1 MTEKVSVDTDLF
13 KKVSY
18 ETFSGVNTN
27 QEVRVPSEPAA
38 PLRKNRWETA
48 VVTAAPTVAFVAA
61 NAVGDLTAGLVT
73 AAVTAIAAFGWR
85 LYRRQPVRQAVLG
98 LLVVAACA
106 VVAAVTGEARG
117 FFLIPALIP
126 FAVIAVCVTT
136 VLIGRP
142 LTGIVLNRVAGGPAN
157 WRSVPRLR
165 RIHTVSTLTCAAVNV
180 VNGALQVI
188 YYRGNQ
194 PLVLGAVHIAT
205 GPVFAVIV
213 AVTIACVRR
222 ARRP

>member
-1 MTEKVSVDTDLF
+1 M
-13 KKVSY
+13 
-18 ETFSGVNTN
+18 NTN

-38 PLRKNRWETA
+38 PPRKNRWEA
-48 VVTAAPTVAFVAA
+48 VVVTAAPTVAFVAA

-73 AAVTAIAAFGWR
+73 AAVTAIAAFAWR
-85 LYRRQPVRQAVLG
+85 LYRRQPLRQAVLG
-98 LLVVAACA
+98 LLLVAACA
-106 VVAAVTGEARG
+106 AVAAVTGEARG

-142 LTGIVLNRVAGGPAN
+142 LTGLILNRVAGGPAD

-165 RIHTVSTLTCAAVNV
+165 RIYTVSTLTCAAVNV

-213 AVTIACVRR
+213 AVTITCVRR
-222 ARRP
+222 ARRG

>member
-1 MTEKVSVDTDLF
+1 M
-13 KKVSY
+13 
-18 ETFSGVNTN
+18 
-27 QEVRVPSEPAA
+27 
-38 PLRKNRWETA
+38 
-48 VVTAAPTVAFVAA
+48 VTAAPTAAFLTA
-61 NAVGDLTAGLVT
+61 NAAGDLTAGLVT
-73 AAVTAIAAFGWR
+73 ATVTAIAAFGWR
-85 LYRRQPVRQAVLG
+85 LYRRQPLRQAALG
-98 LLVVAACA
+98 LLLVSACA

-142 LTGIVLNRVAGGPAN
+142 LTGLVLNRVAGGPAD

-165 RIHTVSTLTCAAVNV
+165 RIYTLSTLTCAAVNV

-222 ARRP
+222 TRRL